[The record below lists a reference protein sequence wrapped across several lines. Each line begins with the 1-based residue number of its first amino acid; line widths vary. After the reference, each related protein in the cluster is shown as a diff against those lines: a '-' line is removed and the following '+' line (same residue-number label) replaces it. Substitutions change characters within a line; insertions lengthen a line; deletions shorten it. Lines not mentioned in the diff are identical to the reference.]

1 MTEKA
6 SSIYRHPDYR
16 LNCAQV
22 LVYKW
27 CEQNNISDL
36 KVSDLMGLGSGR
48 APEGMCGALYAAQ
61 RIFSEDQNTQ
71 LILKEKFVYEFG
83 SFSCNTIRSNKE
95 IDCQTCIDYMDESIA
110 QLTEK

>member
-27 CEQNNISDL
+27 CEQNRISDL

-61 RIFSEDQNTQ
+61 RIFSEDQTTQ
-71 LILKEKFVYEFG
+71 NVLKEKFANEFG
-83 SFSCNTIRSNKE
+83 SFGCDAIRSNKD
-95 IDCQTCIDYMDESIA
+95 IDCQTCIDYMDDAIA
-110 QLTEK
+110 HLTAK